1 MFDGTVIDAT
11 TTGIAENISN
21 NYDTFFCFLFN
32 TVIPK
37 SFNGDS
43 DLKIVLIPKLTV
55 SQRHHIHRYTRGTD
69 FYGITDHS
77 GNVPKMSI
85 FLSQRFYKEIA
96 DKYSIKV
103 PEAPKPAVVD
113 NFKKLAFEKHMQ
125 LLEELYPV
133 EFANFFK

>member
-11 TTGIAENISN
+11 TAGIADNVSN

-32 TVIPK
+32 NIIPK
-37 SFNGDS
+37 SFKGDS
-43 DLKIVLIPKLTV
+43 DLKIVLNSKLTC

-69 FYGITDHS
+69 FYGNTDHS

-85 FLSQRFYKEIA
+85 FLSKRFYKEIA
-96 DKYSIKV
+96 EKYSVKV
-103 PEAPKPAVVD
+103 PEAPKPPVD